1 MNARR
6 TMRGMVA
13 ALAVLV
19 AAGAVAAAQ
28 TTPAAQVPN
37 AEEKK
42 SVVLDSV
49 VAVVN
54 RHAILASDIDEEI
67 RLSVLDPA
75 QDRQNVLTRQRA
87 LEQLISRTLI
97 EQQIRRE
104 DEQAAMP
111 AQAVVDARLAEIR
124 RELPFCIHR
133 NCASDEGWKQVL
145 AERGLTPERVV
156 SYLRYRLEIL
166 SFIERRFR
174 QGINITP
181 EEVKEYYTK
190 TLAPQYAPGDPVPT
204 LEAVSARLEE
214 ILLEQRVSAMFD
226 DWLENLRKQGDVEV
240 LDPSLEG
247 PAPAAVGA
255 TKQAAEQGK
264 GGAR

>member
-1 MNARR
+1 MNARG

-13 ALAVLV
+13 TLAVLL
-19 AAGAVAAAQ
+19 AAGTALTAQ
-28 TTPAAQVPN
+28 TTPAAQAAPA
-37 AEEKK
+37 AEDMKG
-42 SVVLDSV
+42 VVLDSV

-75 QDRQNVLTRQRA
+75 QPGQSELTRQRA
-87 LEQLISRTLI
+87 LEQLISRSLI

-124 RELPFCIHR
+124 RELPFCVHR
-133 NCASDEGWKQVL
+133 NCTSDEGWKQVL
-145 AERGLTPERVV
+145 ATRGLTPERVA

-174 QGINITP
+174 QGISITP
-181 EEVKEYYTK
+181 EEIKEYYTK
-190 TLAPQYAPGDPVPT
+190 TLAPQYAPGDPVPS
-204 LEAVSARLEE
+204 LEAVSARVEE
-214 ILLEQRVSAMFD
+214 ILLEQRVNAMFD

-240 LDPSLEG
+240 LDPALEN
-247 PAPAAVGA
+247 AAVAPVTA
-255 TKQAAEQGK
+255 TGQEK